1 MHNPNNPI
9 DLVCAIDGHPDPTYY
24 WNSSTKGSLPAK
36 GNTLSIDVATRQ
48 SGEVENITCE
58 GKVGELNFPFFHQNN
73 LEECFI
79 IVIALKSYLH
89 LFCHSNGLLHAS
101 YYY

>member
-36 GNTLSIDVATRQ
+36 GDTLSIDVATRQ
-48 SGEVENITCE
+48 SGEVEKISCV
-58 GKVGELNFPFFHQNN
+58 GKVGELDLFFPFFHQNN
-73 LEECFI
+73 TEESLI
-79 IVIALKSYLH
+79 MVITLKSCLL
-89 LFCHSNGLLHAS
+89 LFCHSNGLLHT
-101 YYY
+101 